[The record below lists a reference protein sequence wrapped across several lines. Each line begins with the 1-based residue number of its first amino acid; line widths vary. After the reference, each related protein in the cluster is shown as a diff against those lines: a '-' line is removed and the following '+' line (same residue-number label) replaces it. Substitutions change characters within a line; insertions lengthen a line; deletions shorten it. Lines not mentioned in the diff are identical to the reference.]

1 MMTDRADKRGKLTR
15 ARGALLS
22 AVGRGATI
30 SAACKAAGITRTTF
44 YRWKELAAA
53 GKAEHL
59 ALFADIE
66 QAEAQAQIVVES
78 ALVTAAESGD
88 VRAMLG
94 YLERRD
100 PDNWARPDVRSETVR
115 KLRQVVGAAV
125 QRMSNQA
132 GQEMIAAFAEEAGLD
147 ITEINGA
154 GSLGSG
160 SGQK

>member
-1 MMTDRADKRGKLTR
+1 MHDGRLAY
-15 ARGALLS
+15 AREDGAYCE
-22 AVGRGATI
+22 AN
-30 SAACKAAGITRTTF
+30 
-44 YRWKELAAA
+44 LA
-53 GKAEHL
+53 
-59 ALFADIE
+59 
-66 QAEAQAQIVVES
+66 S
-78 ALVTAAESGD
+78 
-88 VRAMLG
+88 
-94 YLERRD
+94 
-100 PDNWARPDVRSETVR
+100 NVR

>member
-1 MMTDRADKRGKLTR
+1 MVESGKRGKLTR
-15 ARGALLS
+15 ARGALLN
-22 AVGRGATI
+22 AVKRGATI

-44 YRWKELAAA
+44 YRWKAEAAD
-53 GKAEHL
+53 GRAEHL
-59 ALFADIE
+59 ALFSEIE
-66 QAEAQAQIVVES
+66 QAEAEAQVRVES

-125 QRMSNQA
+125 QRMSDQA
-132 GQEMIAAFAEEAGLD
+132 GQEMIAAFAEEAGID
-147 ITEINGA
+147 ITEINSA
-154 GSLGSG
+154 GVLGSG
-160 SGQK
+160 SGAQ